1 MRHIVWLILGVILFS
16 TSARAIGYH
25 PSLSGMQSSGMGS
38 LYSGLS
44 ISPEAVWLNPAALS
58 AMDSRYSLSMGLNF
72 SQSFTKFQNS
82 APSIYQANSDNS
94 VFLPYH
100 IYFSAS
106 LNERISIGFAFNN
119 PFASQIKWQEENWIG
134 RFLVKESEYLV
145 TVYQPTIAYA
155 ITDNLHIGAGLIIA
169 KAGMRFKKA
178 IPYRDSNREGSVEI
192 TDNALQY
199 GVNAGIFLQPIEK
212 VKIGLSFRS
221 RLQFQF
227 NNSNAQFNVPGSLQP
242 FFPESVTAASNASTP
257 ALLDLTG
264 SYQLAENTILNAGI
278 AFVFKRTTGDNNF
291 LFTENNTY
299 LTNINTLHTE
309 RNGVIL
315 RLGTEYGFTD
325 FLFFR
330 AGMYYQ
336 SATADNDFFF
346 PANPDLNRLA
356 FTAGGSF
363 LPAPGLSIGL
373 SVVYSAGLEKSATYM
388 PANFAGNYKSSSF
401 IPGIGLSYAL

>member
-1 MRHIVWLILGVILFS
+1 MKHIVCLVLGVILFS
-16 TSARAIGYH
+16 TSGRAIGYH
-25 PSLSGMQSSGMGS
+25 PSLSGVQSSSMGS
-38 LYSGLS
+38 LYSGLN

-58 AMDSRYSLSMGLNF
+58 AMDSRYSLNMGLNF
-72 SQSFTKFQNS
+72 SQNVTKFQNS
-82 APSIYQANSDNS
+82 APSLYQANSDNS

-106 LNERISIGFAFNN
+106 ISERISIGFAFNT
-119 PFASQIKWQEENWIG
+119 PYASRIKWQEENWIG

-145 TVYQPTIAYA
+145 TVYQPTVAFA
-155 ITDNLHIGAGLIIA
+155 ITDNVHLGAGLIIA
-169 KAGMRFKKA
+169 RAGMSFKRA
-178 IPYRDSNREGSVEI
+178 IPYRDSNREGSVAI

-199 GVNAGIFLQPIEK
+199 GVNAGIYLQPIEK

-221 RLQFQF
+221 RLHFQF
-227 NNSNAQFNVPGSLQP
+227 NNSNAQFSVPGSLQP
-242 FFPESVTAASNASTP
+242 FFPESVTAASSASTP

-264 SYQLAENTILNAGI
+264 GYQIAENTMLNAGV
-278 AFVFKRTTGDNNF
+278 AFVFKRKTGDNSF
-291 LFTENNTY
+291 RFTENNTY
-299 LTNINTLHTE
+299 LLNINTQHAE

-315 RLGTEYGFTD
+315 RLGTEYGFTN

-336 SATADNDFFF
+336 SATADKGFFF

-363 LPAPGLSIGL
+363 LAAPGLSIDL
-373 SVVYSAGLEKSATYM
+373 SIVYSEGLEKSAAFV
-388 PANFAGNYKSSSF
+388 PANFAGKYKSSSF